1 MCRRLRDVVAHARD
15 PRNVGWVVSAAGD
28 TQAFALPGALRR
40 PAVLVMLLAGLLF
53 AVLAAHYRG
62 EDEPGRLD
70 VRAEHIVD
78 AFPATTDP
86 LLRGVVRLG
95 DPMPVVV
102 LAAALAAV
110 AVLLGRRRLALLA
123 IVGPGLTG
131 VATTLVKPAVGRV
144 LKGDFAYPSGHAG
157 AATALGIVAAL
168 LLVSVVP
175 MGRLWQL
182 LVIGIGALATGGL
195 MSVGLTLRD
204 WHYPTDTVGGC
215 CLAIVI
221 VLGLA
226 LLLDHFADRSLAPR
240 VGVRQE

>member
-1 MCRRLRDVVAHARD
+1 MA
-15 PRNVGWVVSAAGD
+15 SAAGN
-28 TQAFALPGALRR
+28 TQVFALPGALRR
-40 PAVLVMLLAGLLF
+40 PAVFAMLFAGLLF

-62 EDEPGRLD
+62 DDEPGRLD

-78 AFPATTDP
+78 AFPSTTDP
-86 LLRGVVRLG
+86 VLRGVVRLG
-95 DPMPVVV
+95 DPLPVVV
-102 LAAALAAV
+102 LAAALAVV

-168 LLVSVVP
+168 LLISVVP
-175 MGRLWQL
+175 MRRLWQL
-182 LVIGIGALATGGL
+182 VVVGVGTLATGGL
-195 MSVGLTLRD
+195 MSLGLTLRD
-204 WHYPTDTVGGC
+204 WHYPTDTVGGY

-226 LLLDHFADRSLAPR
+226 LLLDRFADRSVDPR
-240 VGVRQE
+240 VGVRHE